1 MKFMAEAIPPVKKR
15 KTFLLVVGLVVL
27 LVVIAAAVAFFLIR
41 NKQLESYR
49 FEADPYTENTPVEE
63 APPPPASNSAKHV
76 FAALEMFTA
85 NLADRDRD
93 RFAQVGVMIELGD
106 VKVDSALKAVL
117 PIIRSEILLLLSS
130 KSADELLTL
139 QGKQTLAQ
147 EILDIARKQISPEF
161 RSQVYA
167 VHFSSFVIQ

>member
-1 MKFMAEAIPPVKKR
+1 MAEAIAPVKKR
-15 KTFLLVVGLVVL
+15 KTFLLVVGLVLL
-27 LVVIAAAVAFFLIR
+27 LVAIAAAAAFFLIR
-41 NKQLESYR
+41 NKQLEAYS
-49 FEADPYTENTPVEE
+49 FETDPSAQHKPADQA
-63 APPPPASNSAKHV
+63 APPAGNSSKHV

-93 RFAQVGVMIELGD
+93 RFAQVAVMIEVDDL
-106 VKVDSALKAVL
+106 KVETALKAVI
-117 PIIRSEILLLLSS
+117 PIVRSEILLLLTS

-139 QGKQTLAQ
+139 PGKQTLAQ
-147 EILDIARKQISPEF
+147 QILDIARKQISPDF

>member
-1 MKFMAEAIPPVKKR
+1 MAEAIPPVKKR

-41 NKQLESYR
+41 NKQLEAYR

-63 APPPPASNSAKHV
+63 APPPPPASNSAKHV

-106 VKVDSALKAVL
+106 AKGDSALKAVL

>member
-1 MKFMAEAIPPVKKR
+1 MAEAIPPVKKR

-41 NKQLESYR
+41 NKQLEAYS
-49 FEADPYTENTPVEE
+49 FDVDPSENKPAVRA
-63 APPPPASNSAKHV
+63 APAASNSAKHV
-76 FAALEMFTA
+76 FAALDMFTA

-93 RFAQVGVMIELGD
+93 RFAQVAVMIEVGD
-106 VKVDSALKAVL
+106 AKVDSALKAVL
-117 PIIRSEILLLLSS
+117 PIVRSEILLLLSA

-147 EILDIARKQISPEF
+147 QILDIARKQISPEF